1 MHKLESQAL
10 SSASKIHKP
19 FIHQSYTP
27 IVFDRFIC
35 LSKDSINDSK
45 NYDYYDDV
53 VFHIKPYLDAENVK
67 IIELGSNNENHVFYT
82 ENFKNKNINQSAYI
96 LNKSILYFGNY
107 NIYSNIASSFN
118 KKTICPINNDY
129 VNTFK
134 HYWGEKDK
142 DILLSAET
150 SSKPSF
156 SNTESPKTINY
167 NPPEEMSCKILD
179 SLGISHNLNNVKTLH
194 IGPNYKY
201 PILDIFP
208 SGILQS
214 DVNHNGIINIRM
226 DKFFDLDFLYSCAS
240 LKSFNIV
247 TNRTIP
253 EAILNKLKSNIK
265 EISFFID
272 SKTSYKEI
280 EALRSSGHKVN
291 LFCSNKNELKKLR
304 LKFIEDIIELNLTS
318 TKEDFKHKFNNKL
331 KFLSKKNILKD
342 GQLYNSYVSCDKKNN
357 SVFIS
362 NSSNFWSEIDSYR
375 IYEEKP

>member
-19 FIHQSYTP
+19 FVYQSYTP
-27 IVFDRFIC
+27 IVFDHFIC
-35 LSKDSINDSK
+35 LSKDFINDSK
-45 NYDYYDDV
+45 HYDYYDDV
-53 VFHIKPYLDAENVK
+53 VFHIKPYLDEKNIK

-118 KKTICPINNDY
+118 KKTICPVNNDY

-134 HYWGEKDK
+134 HYWGEEDK
-142 DILLSAET
+142 DVLLSAKT
-150 SSKPSF
+150 SIKPSF
-156 SNTESPKTINY
+156 SNSESPKTIN
-167 NPPEEMSCKILD
+167 NNLPEEISCKILD

-194 IGPNYKY
+194 IGPNYKN
-201 PILDIFP
+201 PILDILP

-214 DVNHNGIINIRM
+214 DVNHNGTINIRM
-226 DKFFDLDFLYSCAS
+226 DKFFDLDFLYSCTS
-240 LKSFNIV
+240 LKSFNIL

-253 EAILNKLKSNIK
+253 EIILNKLKSNIK

-272 SKTSYKEI
+272 SKTSYQEI
-280 EALRSSGHKVN
+280 ETLRSSGHKVN

-304 LKFIEDIIELNLTS
+304 LKFIEDIIELNLTP

-342 GQLYNSYVSCDKKNN
+342 GQLYNSYVSCEKKNN
-357 SVFIS
+357 SAFIS